1 MSPGNDPRLTYRRL
15 LAFFLPLG
23 LSASL
28 VTISH
33 VIINGTLAR
42 SDHPELVIASYSV
55 AMSLMGITERPAVL
69 LRQTCSALVR
79 DRVSFRAMSFVAYC
93 VLACIVL
100 VGALI
105 AYSPLGQWIFLH
117 FFGVEPALL
126 PHIIQVYRVLMFVS
140 IFSGIRCL
148 YHGIIIFNL
157 RTKWLTI
164 GMGIR
169 LVGMALLAFFFVAT
183 NRVTSGS
190 VGAVLFLTG
199 MMIECAVSLFEGRSL
214 LRHTIP
220 EKKEHHGIERKGQ
233 IFRFY
238 RPLLYSS
245 FIAVIL
251 GPAINAFL
259 GKTGNMELAV
269 ASYALASSVAQL
281 MQSFFSYMHQIVLNF
296 YKADSRIV
304 LRFAAMMGFF
314 PGLLVAL
321 LAYTPAG
328 PWFLVHVMGVQPG
341 TELLAESLRAL
352 RVFMIMNLVFPW
364 LDFSNG
370 LVMLKGQTKIM
381 VWSQAANVLVTLT
394 TLIVLVHAAPGWN
407 GRIGA
412 AAASLGF
419 IGEISVVLAVL
430 RASSGPRSRSTRTGE
445 RMQTAR

>member
-1 MSPGNDPRLTYRRL
+1 
-15 LAFFLPLG
+15 
-23 LSASL
+23 
-28 VTISH
+28 
-33 VIINGTLAR
+33 
-42 SDHPELVIASYSV
+42 
-55 AMSLMGITERPAVL
+55 
-69 LRQTCSALVR
+69 
-79 DRVSFRAMSFVAYC
+79 
-93 VLACIVL
+93 
-100 VGALI
+100 
-105 AYSPLGQWIFLH
+105 
-117 FFGVEPALL
+117 
-126 PHIIQVYRVLMFVS
+126 
-140 IFSGIRCL
+140 
-148 YHGIIIFNL
+148 
-157 RTKWLTI
+157 
-164 GMGIR
+164 
-169 LVGMALLAFFFVAT
+169 
-183 NRVTSGS
+183 
-190 VGAVLFLTG
+190 
-199 MMIECAVSLFEGRSL
+199 
-214 LRHTIP
+214 
-220 EKKEHHGIERKGQ
+220 
-233 IFRFY
+233 
-238 RPLLYSS
+238 
-245 FIAVIL
+245 
-251 GPAINAFL
+251 
-259 GKTGNMELAV
+259 
-269 ASYALASSVAQL
+269 
-281 MQSFFSYMHQIVLNF
+281 
-296 YKADSRIV
+296 V